1 MPPLPQH
8 AALAAW
14 AADHLLDPVDV
25 DCTTTVML
33 KILDG
38 KCKMGPHD
46 KDVIPVLY
54 DAIRHRPGRLL
65 DDAMHAL
72 IARAR
77 SGEREALVAE
87 IYEHR
92 VLAETAISRPVM
104 KAYKAR
110 LRAAGVLGGAGAA
123 DGD

>member
-1 MPPLPQH
+1 MSVESLAVWARMH
-8 AALAAW
+8 LAAP
-14 AADHLLDPVDV
+14 LDV

-54 DAIRHRPGRLL
+54 EAIRDLPGGLL
-65 DDAMHAL
+65 GEEAHAL
-72 IARAR
+72 IRRAC
-77 SGEREALVAE
+77 SGERELLVGE
-87 IYEHR
+87 IYEYR
-92 VLAETAISRPVM
+92 VLAETAISRPAM

-110 LRAAGVLGGAGAA
+110 LRTAGILGGGE
-123 DGD
+123 